1 MFSIVYTFLYPPL
14 LSVFEETRAQICQGT
29 SQYNQCSSN
38 TACACLPLINT
49 VNEGVC
55 AYLHVKCSELIS
67 CANDNRTCY
76 RPGHLCVNHSR
87 WHSAPICYP
96 MDMTLQMFCPPVPSM
111 TTGGNGDGSGLN
123 QFSWPYGLF
132 ADADASVSVA
142 DYYNDRVVKW
152 GSGAS
157 TGEVAAGGN
166 GKGNQ
171 TNQLNGAAS
180 ITYDT
185 KNTTRF
191 LNFALTK
198 VVINKNGTMFIC
210 DHNNKRV
217 QRWFKN
223 DTHGQTIIAN
233 ISCWGLAMGDEGSLY
248 VSDNEHRVTK
258 WPSGQTVAGGHG
270 QGPAL
275 NQLGQ
280 PIHLFVD
287 ENQSVFVADALHNR
301 VMQWPLGAKEG
312 ILVAGA
318 NEVESSVDYLSSR

>member
-1 MFSIVYTFLYPPL
+1 LTCMFSIVYTFLYPPL
-14 LSVFEETRAQICQGT
+14 LSVFEETRAQICLGT

-111 TTGGNGDGSGLN
+111 TTPQPPVIPSDAGGNGDGSALN

-180 ITYDT
+180 ITYDVIRSVKAAKSRHST
-185 KNTTRF
+185 V
-191 LNFALTK
+191 LNEDKEHYTIFELTK

-233 ISCWGLAMGDEGSLY
+233 ISCWGLAMGNEGSLY

-258 WPSGQTVAGGHG
+258 WPSGQTVAGGHV

-275 NQLGQ
+275 SQLGQ
-280 PIHLFVD
+280 PIPYPFI
-287 ENQSVFVADALHNR
+287 R
-301 VMQWPLGAKEG
+301 
-312 ILVAGA
+312 
-318 NEVESSVDYLSSR
+318 R